1 KERSKEAKDA
11 ERIIAEEI
19 TNFYRWIKSL
29 DVVPTIIALR
39 KFCEEIRKQELAKA
53 MNTLGNLSEKDRAAI
68 EAMSSAIVNKIL
80 HNPMTHLKK
89 DSDKIEG
96 DRYVDTV
103 RKLFD
108 IEDAVKEKETMKKAN
123 RDGE

>member
-1 KERSKEAKDA
+1 MWLLQIPHAR
-11 ERIIAEEI
+11 
-19 TNFYRWIKSL
+19 L
-29 DVVPTIIALR
+29 
-39 KFCEEIRKQELAKA
+39 CEEIRKQELQKA
-53 MNTLGNLSEKDRAAI
+53 MNALGNLSEKDRDTL

-80 HNPMTHLKK
+80 HSPMTHLKK

-108 IEDAVKEKETMKKAN
+108 IEDTVKEALKKAN
-123 RDGE
+123 NDGE